1 MCGITARIGRG
12 DAVDELLT
20 GLENLEYRGYDSAG
34 VAVKNGHG
42 LAVHKREGK
51 IDRLKDRV
59 EQSPPEG
66 SIGIGHTRWSTH
78 GPPTDANAHPHTDC
92 TGSIA
97 VVHNGIIENHDALK
111 ADLRERGHEFESD
124 TDTEVIPHL
133 LEEHVDRGLDLDV
146 AFRRMAEQLQGS
158 YAIAAMTDEAD
169 AVYAT
174 RQGSPLVLGIDDDCH
189 YLASDVPAFLE
200 FTDHVVYL
208 EDGDVV
214 TVTDEGYEIV
224 DGEGD
229 PLDREVRTVDWVAED
244 AEKGRYDHFMRKEIS
259 EQPTAL
265 AQTIEGRI
273 DVSDDGEPI
282 VTDGS
287 EAIGSETDGSGTT
300 EGDAAASTGDA
311 AAAADSGAG
320 AASSDSGAG
329 AASSDGVSS
338 PGADGVSLEEFPP
351 GTFADVSSIQFVACG
366 TSYHAALYGQQLLAR
381 RGVSAQTFRAGE
393 YAMSPAPVDEDTLV
407 IGVTQSGE
415 TADTLE
421 SLRRAAEGGARTLA
435 LTNVVGSTAAR
446 ECDDAVFIR
455 AGPEIGVAATKTFSS
470 QVASLGLLA
479 ERLAR
484 DVADSES
491 DDSRQLLAELSTLP
505 DMVQRVLDE
514 TRAMDVVDR
523 YRAMDSYFFI
533 GRGVAHP
540 VAMEGAL
547 KFKEITY
554 EHAEGFAAGQL
565 KHGPLALVT
574 PSTPVFAVFTGR
586 HTEKTLSN
594 VREVQARGAPVIA
607 VVSEENREVID
618 TVDAALTIP
627 DAHPDIAAVLA
638 NVQLQLV
645 AYHVADYLD
654 RPIDKPR
661 NLAKS
666 VTVE

>member
-1 MCGITARIGRG
+1 MTMCGITARIGRG

-34 VAVKNGHG
+34 VAIKNGHG

-66 SIGIGHTRWSTH
+66 SMGIGHTRWSTH

-97 VVHNGIIENHDALK
+97 IVHNGIIENHEALK
-111 ADLRERGHEFESD
+111 ADLRERGHQFESD

-158 YAIAAMTDEAD
+158 YAIAAMTDDAD

-174 RQGSPLVLGIDDDCH
+174 RQGSPLVLGIGDDCH

-200 FTDHVVYL
+200 FTDRVVYL
-208 EDGDVV
+208 EDGDIV
-214 TVTDEGYEIV
+214 TVPDAGYEIV
-224 DGEGD
+224 DSQGD
-229 PLDREVRTVDWVAED
+229 PLDRDVRTVDWVAED

-273 DVSDDGEPI
+273 DASDDGEPI

-287 EAIGSETDGSGTT
+287 EAAGI
-300 EGDAAASTGDA
+300 DAVALDADASASD
-311 AAAADSGAG
+311 ADSDDTDQSYDVP
-320 AASSDSGAG
+320 AS
-329 AASSDGVSS
+329 
-338 PGADGVSLEEFPP
+338 GADGVSLEEFPP
-351 GTFADVSSIQFVACG
+351 GSFADVSAIQFVACG

-381 RGVSAQTFRAGE
+381 RGVAAQTFRAGE
-393 YAMSPAPVDEDTLV
+393 YAMSPAPVDDDTLV

-435 LTNVVGSTAAR
+435 MTNVVGSTAAR
-446 ECDDAVFIR
+446 ECDDAMFIR

-484 DVADSES
+484 DIADSES
-491 DDSRQLLAELSTLP
+491 DDSRQLLSELSTLP
-505 DMVQRVLDE
+505 ETVQRVLDE
-514 TRAMDVVDR
+514 TRAMEVVNR

-574 PSTPVFAVFTGR
+574 PNTPVFAVFTGR

-618 TVDAALTIP
+618 TADAALTIP
-627 DAHPDIAAVLA
+627 EAHPDVAAVLA

>member
-34 VAVKNGHG
+34 VAIKNGHG

-51 IDRLKDRV
+51 IDQLKSRV

-66 SIGIGHTRWSTH
+66 SMGIGHTRWSTH

-97 VVHNGIIENHDALK
+97 VVHNGIIENHEALK
-111 ADLRERGHEFESD
+111 ADLRERGHRFESD

-133 LEEHVDRGLDLDV
+133 LEEHVDRGLELDV

-200 FTDHVVYL
+200 FTDRVVYL

-224 DGEGD
+224 DSQGD

-273 DVSDDGEPI
+273 DASEEGEPI

-287 EAIGSETDGSGTT
+287 EAASR
-300 EGDAAASTGDA
+300 GDSVST
-311 AAAADSGAG
+311 
-320 AASSDSGAG
+320 
-329 AASSDGVSS
+329 

-351 GTFADVSSIQFVACG
+351 GTFADVSAIQFVACG

-393 YAMSPAPVDEDTLV
+393 YAMSPAPVDDDTLV

-421 SLRRAAEGGARTLA
+421 SLRR
-435 LTNVVGSTAAR
+435 
-446 ECDDAVFIR
+446 
-455 AGPEIGVAATKTFSS
+455 
-470 QVASLGLLA
+470 
-479 ERLAR
+479 
-484 DVADSES
+484 
-491 DDSRQLLAELSTLP
+491 
-505 DMVQRVLDE
+505 
-514 TRAMDVVDR
+514 
-523 YRAMDSYFFI
+523 
-533 GRGVAHP
+533 
-540 VAMEGAL
+540 
-547 KFKEITY
+547 
-554 EHAEGFAAGQL
+554 
-565 KHGPLALVT
+565 
-574 PSTPVFAVFTGR
+574 
-586 HTEKTLSN
+586 
-594 VREVQARGAPVIA
+594 
-607 VVSEENREVID
+607 
-618 TVDAALTIP
+618 
-627 DAHPDIAAVLA
+627 
-638 NVQLQLV
+638 
-645 AYHVADYLD
+645 
-654 RPIDKPR
+654 
-661 NLAKS
+661 
-666 VTVE
+666 